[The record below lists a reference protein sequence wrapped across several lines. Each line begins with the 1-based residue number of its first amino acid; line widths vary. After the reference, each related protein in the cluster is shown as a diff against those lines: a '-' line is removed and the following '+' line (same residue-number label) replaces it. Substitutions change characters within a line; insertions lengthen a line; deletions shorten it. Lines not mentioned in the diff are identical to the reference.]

1 MPLNKYGCSRL
12 KIPSSIRDSNRTEA
26 CFLLLRLAAGVIGT
40 ILQMM
45 QRKAT
50 TLGMQ
55 ERTERF
61 LAYMF
66 FWLSGIFFLIFE
78 KNRNVRWH
86 ALQSTIVFGVLFL
99 AMFVVDMLNRMFS
112 IIPILGLI
120 TGFGLTLL
128 FNILLW
134 VTIILWLWLMLMA
147 LLRPNYRLPFFGMG
161 LPTILR
167 K

>member
-1 MPLNKYGCSRL
+1 MPRSKPHLTPLELQIMKVLWEIG
-12 KIPSSIRDSNRTEA
+12 PSSVQAVQEQ
-26 CFLLLRLAAGVIGT
+26 LPGERLAYTTVQT
-40 ILQMM
+40 MLNILQ
-45 QRKAT
+45 RKGKVARK
-50 TLGMQ
+50 LQGKAYQ
-55 ERTERF
+55 YRPVLSRER
-61 LAYMF
+61 
-66 FWLSGIFFLIFE
+66 
-78 KNRNVRWH
+78 
-86 ALQSTIVFGVLFL
+86 ALRDAVG
-99 AMFVVDMLNRMFS
+99 DMLNRMFS

-134 VTIILWLWLMLMA
+134 LTILLWLWLMLMA